1 MNEGDVEEE
10 LDRAGVL
17 SEALPYIQEFHDEK
31 VVVKYGGSIME
42 DSEQQRRVA
51 KDIVLLQYV
60 GMKPLVVHGGGPQI
74 GFTLEQL
81 GIDSEF
87 VDGLRVT
94 DQETMDVVEMVLAGR
109 VNKNIVND
117 INQSGAKAIGL
128 SGKDGRMLL
137 AQAHPSQDELDV
149 DLGQVGELRSVDPEP
164 IELLEKRNFVPVVAP
179 VGVNEEGVTFNMN
192 ADQVSGAMAGALT
205 ARKLIFLTNVEG
217 VLSEGERVSTIKTE
231 DVEPMI
237 QSGEI
242 EGGMIP
248 KVRAA
253 RRAVEGGVRKAHIIN
268 GLRDHSLLLE
278 LLTEEGIGTQIVPAE
293 RNELQ

>member
-1 MNEGDVEEE
+1 MNDEDVEEE

-42 DSEQQRRVA
+42 DPEQQRRIA

-74 GFTLEQL
+74 GSTLQQL

-87 VDGLRVT
+87 VEGLRVT
-94 DQETMDVVEMVLAGR
+94 DKETMDVVEMVLAGR

-117 INQSGAKAIGL
+117 INQAGAKAIGL

-137 AQAHPSQDELDV
+137 AQSHPSQDELDV

-164 IELLEKRNFVPVVAP
+164 IELLESRNFVPVVAP
-179 VGVNEEGVTFNMN
+179 VGVNEEGITFNMN
-192 ADQVSGAMAGALT
+192 ADQVSGAMAEALT
-205 ARKLIFLTNVEG
+205 ARKLIFLTNVDG
-217 VLSEGERVSTIKTE
+217 VLSEGERVSTITTE

-237 QSGEI
+237 ESGEI
-242 EGGMIP
+242 SGGMIP
-248 KVRAA
+248 KVRAGK
-253 RRAVEGGVRKAHIIN
+253 RAVEAGVHKAHIIN
-268 GLRDHSLLLE
+268 GQRNHSLLLE
-278 LLTEEGIGTQIVPAE
+278 LLTEEGIGTQIVPPE
-293 RNELQ
+293 EDE

>member
-31 VVVKYGGSIME
+31 VVVKYGGSIMK
-42 DSEQQRRVA
+42 DSEQQRQVA

-74 GFTLEQL
+74 GSTLEQL

-94 DQETMDVVEMVLAGR
+94 DEETMDVVEMVLAGR

-117 INQSGAKAIGL
+117 INQAGAKAIGL

-137 AQAHPSQDELDV
+137 AQAHPSQEELDV

-164 IELLEKRNFVPVVAP
+164 IELLESRNFVPVVAP
-179 VGVNEEGVTFNMN
+179 VGVNEDGVTFNMN
-192 ADQVSGAMAGALT
+192 ADQVSGAMAEALT

-217 VLSEGERVSTIKTE
+217 VLSEGERVSTITTE
-231 DVEPMI
+231 DIEPMI
-237 QSGEI
+237 ESGEI

-253 RRAVEGGVRKAHIIN
+253 KRAVEGGVRKAHIIN
-268 GLRDHSLLLE
+268 GLRNHSLLLE
-278 LLTEEGIGTQIVPAE
+278 LLTQEGIGTQIVPAGE
-293 RNELQ
+293 SD